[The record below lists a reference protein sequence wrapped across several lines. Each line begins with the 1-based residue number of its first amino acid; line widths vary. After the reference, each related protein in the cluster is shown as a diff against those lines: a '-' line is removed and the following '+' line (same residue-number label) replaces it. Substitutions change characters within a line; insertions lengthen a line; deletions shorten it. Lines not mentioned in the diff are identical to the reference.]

1 MIEINNVSKMYG
13 RKLAVDNLT
22 LTVRDGEILGLLGP
36 NGAGKSTALKM
47 ITGITDITSGNILI
61 DGHDITNDA
70 ERAKENFGFVLDSPD
85 MFLKLKGIEFLKY
98 IGIIYGVD
106 KNRLKSNIL
115 KYSSVLEIDTNLNQY
130 IQSYSHGMRQKI
142 MVVASLIHEPKTWI
156 LDEPLTGLDPKSQHT
171 IKELMREHTKKGNAV
186 LFSTHVLETAEKL
199 CDRVAIIDNGKLI
212 IVDTLDNL
220 YKKNEDNS
228 LEEIFLRLTTN
239 E

>member
-13 RKLAVDNLT
+13 SKLAVDNLT